1 MSAAGLESF
10 RAISPSEFFYRNKE
24 LAGFSN
30 PARALYQS
38 VRELTEN
45 ALDATDAHGIL
56 PEINISIDKSDNQ
69 SEDIYSIAVQDNGI
83 GIPPHY
89 VPQAFGM
96 VLFSSK
102 YTLRQ
107 TRGMFGL
114 GAKMVVLYGQITV
127 GKPVEVITSPI
138 KSSWIYGFKIM
149 IDIKNNE
156 PIVLE
161 RSSWRKESEWHGTAV
176 KVSILGDWQRSKSKI
191 IDYIKRTHVI
201 APYAT
206 IYFKDPEGKI
216 YLLKRVTD
224 LIPKPP
230 RETKPHPIGVD
241 LEMLKMML
249 SMTKRKTLLE
259 FLENDFQGI
268 GRKTAENILKNVVLG
283 DGEKAGELSQEEEK
297 RLAEAI
303 SRWGSKSPRR
313 LSQEE
318 IERLA
323 EAIKKYNGFRR
334 PSADHLS
341 PIGDK
346 ILRIGLSSMFKPEFA
361 DVVTRKPTSYAG
373 HAVIVETG
381 IAYGGSIPMAN
392 DPTEILML
400 RFANKTPLLYDEG
413 SDVSFKIISS
423 MDWREYEVE
432 FPAPIAVLVHI
443 CSTKI
448 PYKGVGK
455 ESIADVPEIEAEIRN
470 GLREVARKLR
480 NYLSR
485 KKREEEVARRAYSII
500 KYIPEI
506 SRSLSAIVGMGS
518 SEDVEEKLL
527 LLARS
532 KLGIDIKSIRDIVIG
547 IE

>member
-1 MSAAGLESF
+1 MTAMSVENF
-10 RAISPSEFFYRNKE
+10 RAISPSEFFYRNRE

-56 PEINISIDKSDNQ
+56 PEINISIDKSDGQ
-69 SEDIYSIAVQDNGI
+69 GEDIYSITVQDNGI

-138 KSSWIYGFKIM
+138 KSTRIYGFRLM

-156 PIVLE
+156 PVVLE
-161 RSSWRKESEWHGTAV
+161 RSSWRKESDWHGTVV

-191 IDYIKRTHVI
+191 IDYIRRTHII

-216 YLLKRVTD
+216 YLFKRVTE

-249 SMTKRKTLLE
+249 ASTRRRTILE
-259 FLENDFQGI
+259 FLENDFQGV
-268 GRKTAENILKNVVLG
+268 GRKTAENILAI
-283 DGEKAGELSQEEEK
+283 AGLRSD
-297 RLAEAI
+297 RN
-303 SRWGSKSPRR
+303 PRR

-323 EAIKKYNGFRR
+323 ESIKKYDGFRR

-341 PIGDK
+341 PIGDE
-346 ILRIGLSSMFKPEFA
+346 ILRIGLSNMFKPEFVDA
-361 DVVTRKPTSYAG
+361 ITRKPTSYAG

-381 IAYGGSIPMAN
+381 IAYGGSVPIAN
-392 DPTEILML
+392 DPTEILLL
-400 RFANKTPLLYDEG
+400 RFANKIPLLYDEG
-413 SDVSFKIISS
+413 SDVSFKIVST
-423 MDWREYEVE
+423 MDWRDYEVE
-432 FPAPIAVLVHI
+432 FPAPIAVLVHV

-470 GLREVARKLR
+470 GLREVARRLR

-485 KKREEEVARRAYSII
+485 KKREEEAARRAYSII

-506 SRSLSAIVGMGS
+506 SRSLSTIVGADGGES
-518 SEDVEEKLL
+518 IIEEKLL
-527 LLARS
+527 SLARA
-532 KLGIDIKSIRDIVIG
+532 KLGVSIKSVKDVVIG
-547 IE
+547 VE

>member
-1 MSAAGLESF
+1 MSIESF
-10 RAISPSEFFYRNKE
+10 RAISPSEFFYRNRE

-56 PEINISIDKSDNQ
+56 PEINISIDKIDGQ
-69 SEDIYSIAVQDNGI
+69 GEDIYSITVQDNGI

-138 KSSWIYGFKIM
+138 KSTRIYGFRLM

-156 PIVLE
+156 PVVLE
-161 RSSWRKESEWHGTAV
+161 RSSWRKESDWHGTVV

-191 IDYIKRTHVI
+191 IDYIRRTHII

-216 YLLKRVTD
+216 YLFRRVTE

-249 SMTKRKTLLE
+249 TSTRRKTLLE
-259 FLENDFQGI
+259 FLENDFQGV
-268 GRKTAENILKNVVLG
+268 GRKTAENILAI
-283 DGEKAGELSQEEEK
+283 AGLRSD
-297 RLAEAI
+297 RN
-303 SRWGSKSPRR
+303 PRR

-323 EAIKKYNGFRR
+323 ESIKKYDGFRR

-341 PIGDK
+341 PIGDE
-346 ILRIGLSSMFKPEFA
+346 ILRIGLSNMFKPEFVDA
-361 DVVTRKPTSYAG
+361 ITRKPTSYAG

-381 IAYGGSIPMAN
+381 IAYGGSVPIAN
-392 DPTEILML
+392 DPTEILLL
-400 RFANKTPLLYDEG
+400 RFANKIPLLYDEG
-413 SDVSFKIISS
+413 SDVSFKIVST
-423 MDWREYEVE
+423 MDWKDYEVE
-432 FPAPIAVLVHI
+432 FPAPIAVLVHV

-470 GLREVARKLR
+470 GLREVARRLR

-485 KKREEEVARRAYSII
+485 KKREEEAARRAYSII

-506 SRSLSAIVGMGS
+506 SRSLSTIVG
-518 SEDVEEKLL
+518 EDGGENIIEEKLL
-527 LLARS
+527 SLAKA
-532 KLGIDIKSIRDIVIG
+532 KLGVSIKSVKDVVIG
-547 IE
+547 VE

>member
-1 MSAAGLESF
+1 MSVESF
-10 RAISPSEFFYRNKE
+10 RAISPSEFFYRNRE

-56 PEINISIDKSDNQ
+56 PEINISIDKSDSQ
-69 SEDIYSIAVQDNGI
+69 GEDIYSITVQDNGI

-138 KSSWIYGFKIM
+138 KSNRIYGFRLM

-156 PIVLE
+156 PVVLE
-161 RSSWRKESEWHGTAV
+161 RSSWRKESDWHGTVV

-191 IDYIKRTHVI
+191 IDYIKRTHII

-216 YLLKRVTD
+216 YLFKRVTE

-249 SMTKRKTLLE
+249 ASTRRRTILE
-259 FLENDFQGI
+259 FLENDFQGV
-268 GRKTAENILKNVVLG
+268 GRKTAENILAI
-283 DGEKAGELSQEEEK
+283 AGLRSD
-297 RLAEAI
+297 RN
-303 SRWGSKSPRR
+303 PRR

-323 EAIKKYNGFRR
+323 ESIKKYDGFRR

-341 PIGDK
+341 PIGDE
-346 ILRIGLSSMFKPEFA
+346 ILKIGLSNMFKPEFVDA
-361 DVVTRKPTSYAG
+361 ITRKPTSYAG

-381 IAYGGSIPMAN
+381 IAYGGSVPIAN
-392 DPTEILML
+392 DPTEILLL
-400 RFANKTPLLYDEG
+400 RFANKIPLLYDEG
-413 SDVSFKIISS
+413 SDVSFKIVSTL
-423 MDWREYEVE
+423 DWKDYEVE
-432 FPAPIAVLVHI
+432 FPAPIAVLVHV

-470 GLREVARKLR
+470 GLREVARRLR

-485 KKREEEVARRAYSII
+485 KKREEEAARRAYSII

-506 SRSLSAIVGMGS
+506 SRSLSTIVGADSGES
-518 SEDVEEKLL
+518 IIEEKLL
-527 LLARS
+527 SLARA
-532 KLGIDIKSIRDIVIG
+532 KLGVSIKSVKDVVIG
-547 IE
+547 VE

>member
-1 MSAAGLESF
+1 MSIGRISYKTICVLVGRWCSLLSAASIESF
-10 RAISPSEFFYRNKE
+10 KAISPSEFFYRNKE

-30 PARALYQS
+30 PARALYQT

-45 ALDATDAHGIL
+45 ALDATDAHNIL
-56 PEINISIDKSDNQ
+56 PEINIAIERSDSQN
-69 SEDIYSIAVQDNGI
+69 EDIYTVTVQDNGI

-138 KSSWIYGFKIM
+138 KSSRIYGFKLM

-156 PIVLE
+156 PIVIE
-161 RSSWRKESEWHGTAV
+161 RSSWPKEGEWHGTMV

-191 IDYIKRTHVI
+191 IDYIRRTHII

-206 IYFKDPEGKI
+206 IYFRDPEGKV
-216 YLLKRVTD
+216 YLFKRVTE

-230 RETKPHPIGVD
+230 RKAKPHPIGVD

-249 SMTKRKTLLE
+249 ATTRRKTLQE
-259 FLENDFQGI
+259 FLKNDFQGVGSI
-268 GRKTAENILKNVVLG
+268 TAERILRTAGLEG
-283 DGEKAGELSQEEEK
+283 D
-297 RLAEAI
+297 R
-303 SRWGSKSPRR
+303 SPKR

-323 EAIKKYNGFRR
+323 DAIKKYDGFRR

-341 PIGDK
+341 SIGEE
-346 ILRIGLSSMFKPEFA
+346 ILKIGLNSMFKPEFVEA
-361 DVVTRKPTSYAG
+361 VTRKPTSYAG
-373 HAVIVETG
+373 HAVIIETG
-381 IAYGGSIPMAN
+381 IAYGGSVPMAN
-392 DPTEILML
+392 DPTEILLL
-400 RFANKTPLLYDEG
+400 RFANKIPLLYDEG
-413 SDVSFKIISS
+413 SDVSFKVIST
-423 MDWREYEVE
+423 MDWRDYEVE
-432 FPAPIAVLVHI
+432 FPAPVAVLVHV
-443 CSTKI
+443 CSTKV

-455 ESIADVPEIEAEIRN
+455 ESIADVPEIESEIRN
-470 GLREVARKLR
+470 GLREVARSLR
-480 NYLSR
+480 NYLSK
-485 KKREEEVARRAYSII
+485 KKREEEVAKRAYSII

-506 SRSLSAIVGMGS
+506 SRSLSSIVGIKDGES
-518 SEDVEEKLL
+518 IIGEKLL
-527 LLARS
+527 SMARA
-532 KLGIDIKSIRDIVIG
+532 KLGIEIKSIKDVVIG
-547 IE
+547 VE